1 MKGEQV
7 ASRFSTKGPRM
18 PIRLRTWQREA
29 LDEYIAANPS
39 DWLVCATPGAG
50 KTTFTL
56 AVAAHLWQDH
66 VINRVIVVCPT
77 DHLRSQWI
85 LAARALGFDLRDTPN
100 SERLPSDA
108 HGCVVTYAQV
118 AQNPGLHAGR
128 ATSQRTLVIFD
139 EIHHAGD
146 VMSWGSAVL
155 DAFTGARRR
164 LGVTGTPF
172 RSDEAHIAHVRYEE
186 VGDGVYESVS
196 DYSYGYE
203 QALRDGVVRPV
214 TFATY
219 SGRSTWTDTEG
230 EEHTAIL
237 GDSELT
243 RTNED
248 MAWRT
253 ALDPDGE
260 WIAHV
265 MASAW
270 ARVNHLRESNLIPH
284 AKVLIPASNQK
295 VAKEYAEVWKH
306 VTGNTASVILSEDAA
321 SSRKLAEY
329 RDNPDAICAVCVRLI
344 TEGVDVPDAAVLIY
358 STTASTPLF
367 FAQMVGRVVRA
378 RNRRERATVFLP
390 AVSRLTALAS
400 QMEEQRDHVIGP
412 PQEGDELEE
421 ANRTRTEPDGES
433 RGWRAVA
440 SDAILGEVID
450 TYAPTTGDSGDDGLF
465 SLDGLLTPAQER
477 ALLARDEKT
486 RAEQAKKVAQQRR
499 AARAVH
505 EAQERQT
512 RREELI
518 EVQRL
523 GGSAFDEIDDP
534 KELRRMIASQLL
546 EFGRSHSLTPQAA
559 WAQLYREIPGPRNE
573 SAPVELL
580 QRRSSWLR
588 TH

>member
-1 MKGEQV
+1 MG
-7 ASRFSTKGPRM
+7 SRFTTKGPRM
-18 PIRLRTWQREA
+18 PMRLRTWQREA
-29 LDEYIAANPS
+29 LDRYIADDPT

-56 AVAAHLWQDH
+56 AVAAHLWQNH
-66 VINRVIVVCPT
+66 LVNRVIVVCPT

-85 LAARALGFDLRDTPN
+85 AAARRQGFDLRDTPN

-118 AQNPGLHAGR
+118 AQNPAMHAGR
-128 ATSQRTLVIFD
+128 ATSHRCLVIFD

-146 VMSWGSAVL
+146 VMSWGSGVI
-155 DAFTGARRR
+155 DAFSGARRR

-172 RSDEAHIAHVRYEE
+172 RSDEARIAHVRYED
-186 VGDGVYESVS
+186 VGEGVFESVS

-203 QALRDGVVRPV
+203 EALRDGVVRPV

-219 SGRSTWTDTEG
+219 SGRSTWTDAVG

-243 RTNED
+243 RATEE

-265 MASAW
+265 MAAAW
-270 ARVNHLRESNLIPH
+270 ARVNQLRDSGRIPH

-295 VAKEYAEVWKH
+295 VAKEYAEVWRQ
-306 VTGNTASVILSEDAA
+306 VTGDEAAVILSEDVA
-321 SSRKLAEY
+321 SSRKLATY
-329 RDNPDAICAVCVRLI
+329 RDDPEAICAVCVRLI
-344 TEGVDVPDAAVLIY
+344 TEGVDVPDAAVLVY

-378 RNRRERATVFLP
+378 RNRKERATVFLP
-390 AVSRLTALAS
+390 AVSRLLGLAS

-412 PQEGDELEE
+412 PTEPDLIEE
-421 ANRTRTEPDGES
+421 ANRERTEPDAETGS
-433 RGWRAVA
+433 WQAIA

-450 TYAPTTGDSGDDGLF
+450 TYAPTPSDGGLF
-465 SLDGLLTPAQER
+465 ALDGLLTPAQER
-477 ALLARDEKT
+477 ALLARDEKH
-486 RAEQAKKVAQQRR
+486 RAEQARQVARDRR
-499 AARAVH
+499 AARASRA
-505 EAQERQT
+505 AQERQE
-512 RREELI
+512 RREDLI
-518 EVQRL
+518 AVQRA
-523 GGSAFDEIDDP
+523 GGSVYDTIDDP
-534 KELRRMIASQLL
+534 REMRRQIHTALL
-546 EFGRSHSLTPQAA
+546 DFARDHSLTPQAA
-559 WAQLYREIPGPRNE
+559 WGQLYREIPGARNDA
-573 SAPVELL
+573 APMDLL
-580 QRRSSWLR
+580 ARRLSWL
-588 TH
+588 HSH